1 MRYGSKV
8 LPIHSRVLL
17 FIQFWGG
24 HNFQADSK
32 ILVKKQRAKVDKTIL
47 KNTKVEDS
55 HCQFQRYRKAT
66 AMSRVY

>member
-1 MRYGSKV
+1 MSFEVWVKCN
-8 LPIHSRVLL
+8 SNQSA
-17 FIQFWGG
+17 FIYSFLGG

-47 KNTKVEDS
+47 KNNEVEDS
-55 HCQFQRYRKAT
+55 HCQFKRYCKAT

>member
-1 MRYGSKV
+1 MGQTYFQS
-8 LPIHSRVLL
+8 IAECFYL
-17 FIQFWGG
+17 FSSGG

-55 HCQFQRYRKAT
+55 HCQFKRYRKAT